1 MKRRIPRR
9 VERALLGPLMSIA
22 AFVAE
27 RRLVKQLRR
36 GGRQR

>member
-1 MKRRIPRR
+1 

-27 RRLVKQLRR
+27 RRLLKQLRR
-36 GGRQR
+36 KR